1 MTRYNP
7 IRHHQYMTDG
17 AFLKAEVEK
26 ARARREAKSRLVRAG
41 YAIAFAWFALCVYLI
56 LN

>member
-17 AFLKAEVEK
+17 AFLKAEIEK
-26 ARARREAKSRLVRAG
+26 ARARRLARDRFIMAA
-41 YAIAFAWFALCVYLI
+41 YAIGFAVVALLVI
-56 LN
+56 T